1 MSDEIVGHKTF
12 HDGHGGYRHEPLR
25 KSEADALWA
34 KCEADKAKR
43 AQTMPDEES
52 ARRMLWDAQ
61 ERLKELG
68 WKEAMYCPK
77 DGRMFEVIEL
87 GSTGVHQCSY
97 DGEWPTGSY
106 WVHSEGDLWPSH
118 PLLFR
123 PLPSN
128 TQVQP

>member
-1 MSDEIVGHKTF
+1 MTDEIVGHKTF
-12 HDGHGGYRHEPLR
+12 RDGKGGYRHEPLR

-43 AQTMPDEES
+43 AQVMPDEES

-77 DGRMFEVIEL
+77 DGQMFEVIEP
-87 GSTGVHQCSY
+87 GSTGVHKCNY

-106 WVHSEGDLWPSH
+106 WVHSEGGLWPSR

-128 TQVQP
+128 DQVQR